1 VNLVPGARF
10 PRFEKRLPM
19 MMIRGGA
26 VSEDWKERILHAR
39 QTYELRRGAISV
51 RTPMAQVFRR
61 MIQTVI
67 QPAFAE
73 VADFARAQD
82 VVCNVEL
89 ELGGVQPRAM
99 FCIKPSGRSIRY
111 EMDADGQAVRETEGV
126 YHRPLGQ
133 RRVWVSVDELQRQL
147 TQGYAR
153 AAAAAI
159 VQDYFRTNA

>member
-1 VNLVPGARF
+1 
-10 PRFEKRLPM
+10 
-19 MMIRGGA
+19 MMIQKGRGGPVA
-26 VSEDWKERILHAR
+26 EDWKTRILHAR
-39 QTYELRRGAISV
+39 QTYELRRGAIGV

-73 VADFARAQD
+73 VSEFARAQD
-82 VVCNVEL
+82 VTCTVEC

-99 FCIKPSGRSIRY
+99 FCLRPSGRSIRY
-111 EMDADGQAVRETEGV
+111 ELDASGTAVREVEGV

-133 RRVWVSVDELQRQL
+133 RRLWTSVEELQRQL

-159 VQDYFRTNA
+159 VQDHFRSATR

>member
-1 VNLVPGARF
+1 
-10 PRFEKRLPM
+10 M
-19 MMIRGGA
+19 MKIRSGPVA
-26 VSEDWKERILHAR
+26 EDWKARILHAR
-39 QTYELRRGAISV
+39 QSYDVRRGTIGV

-73 VADFARAQD
+73 VGDFAKSQD
-82 VVCNVEL
+82 VTSTVEC

-99 FCIKPSGRSIRY
+99 FCIRPSGRSIRY
-111 EMDADGQAVRETEGV
+111 ELDADGGAVREVEGV
-126 YHRPLGQ
+126 YHRPMGQ
-133 RRVWVSVDELQRQL
+133 RRVWTSVDELQRQL

-159 VQDYFRTNA
+159 VQDHFRSISRSG

>member
-1 VNLVPGARF
+1 MV
-10 PRFEKRLPM
+10 
-19 MMIRGGA
+19 
-26 VSEDWKERILHAR
+26 EDWKARILHAR
-39 QTYELRRGAISV
+39 QTSELRRGAIGV

-61 MIQTVI
+61 LVQTVI

-73 VADFARAQD
+73 VAEFARKQD
-82 VVCNVEL
+82 VMCTVES

-99 FCIKPSGRSIRY
+99 FCIRPSGRSIRY
-111 EMDADGQAVRETEGV
+111 ELDASGTAVREVEGV

-133 RRVWVSVDELQRQL
+133 RRLWTDVEELQRQL

-159 VQDYFRTNA
+159 VQDHFRTQSR

>member
-1 VNLVPGARF
+1 
-10 PRFEKRLPM
+10 M
-19 MMIRGGA
+19 
-26 VSEDWKERILHAR
+26 SEDWKARILHAR
-39 QTYELRRGAISV
+39 QTYELRRGTIGV

-73 VADFARAQD
+73 VAEFAHDQE
-82 VVCNVEL
+82 VVCNIEC

-99 FCIKPSGRSIRY
+99 FCIRPSGRSIRY
-111 EMDADGQAVRETEGV
+111 ELDADGGAVREIEGV

-133 RRVWVSVDELQRQL
+133 RRVWGSVEELQRQL

-159 VQDYFRTNA
+159 VQDHFRSSEPRLPH

>member
-1 VNLVPGARF
+1 
-10 PRFEKRLPM
+10 
-19 MMIRGGA
+19 
-26 VSEDWKERILHAR
+26 VSEDWKARILHAR
-39 QTYELRRGAISV
+39 QTYELRRSSIGV
-51 RTPMAQVFRR
+51 RTPMAQIFRR

-67 QPAFAE
+67 QPAFSE

-82 VVCNVEL
+82 VDCTVES

-99 FCIKPSGRSIRY
+99 FCIRPSGRSVRY
-111 EMDADGQAVRETEGV
+111 ELDATGLAVREIEGV

-133 RRVWVSVDELQRQL
+133 RRIWTDLDELQRQL

-159 VQDYFRTNA
+159 VQDHFRTVQH